1 MQQLAELDAQIDRV
15 DVRPSRNRKAAAR
28 RKVTV
33 RLSEGVCGRLDRAT
47 DRPGVGKSILVE
59 AALDHFLNPAPS
71 VEDLLREH
79 LDGLHAK
86 FDHLDRDMRMI
97 AETVALHARYH
108 LTVVPPRPESQQR
121 EAILLGDER
130 FKILAEQVDRRVRQG
145 RPLMQETID
154 RLSSAEQKESE
165 PATGGGPMHSS
176 ELAPE
181 DSRADAEGVGVEQAP
196 PAAAKTDIGDPSFAR
211 HLKTPASRIR
221 SVSDGGPNPP
231 AAENSGPESSTG
243 KLGAS
248 PVKSLSKW
256 RLILSVFLPFAA
268 GYYLAYL
275 FRTINAAISP
285 ALASDFALDAAETGL
300 LASIY
305 FLVFGLTQIP
315 IGVFLDRF
323 GPRRVQGVLL
333 VIAAGGATLFGTAS
347 SFPELLVARGMIGL
361 GVAGSLMA
369 GLKAIVTWFP
379 RERVALANGWMIMLG
394 SFGAV
399 TATAPTDWLLNYLG
413 WRTLFEILMIGTV
426 TVGGLIYMVV
436 PEPIAD
442 PEIATSA
449 RKPLTLWSIYSDP
462 RFLRVAPLS
471 AACIGSSWALQSLWA
486 AAWLTDVE
494 GFDRHSR
501 AAQMFLMAVGLSLG
515 ALLLGAMA
523 DRLRKLNIRTEV
535 MFAGVGAL
543 FIVAE
548 LALVLRIPLP
558 SLLPWSIVAIA
569 GAATVLSFSVIADY
583 FPKEFAARANGAL
596 NLLHFA
602 WAFTMQ
608 YGIGLVVEQW
618 PSQDGHYPVAAYQVA
633 FGLSLALQATTLV
646 WFAIP
651 WLGMFGKHFFFLF
664 APPSA
669 ERDSQIALVTA
680 PLDGAVLEASERM
693 EW

>member
-1 MQQLAELDAQIDRV
+1 
-15 DVRPSRNRKAAAR
+15 
-28 RKVTV
+28 
-33 RLSEGVCGRLDRAT
+33 
-47 DRPGVGKSILVE
+47 
-59 AALDHFLNPAPS
+59 
-71 VEDLLREH
+71 LRE
-79 LDGLHAK
+79 K
-86 FDHLDRDMRMI
+86 
-97 AETVALHARYH
+97 
-108 LTVVPPRPESQQR
+108 P
-121 EAILLGDER
+121 
-130 FKILAEQVDRRVRQG
+130 
-145 RPLMQETID
+145 
-154 RLSSAEQKESE
+154 
-165 PATGGGPMHSS
+165 
-176 ELAPE
+176 
-181 DSRADAEGVGVEQAP
+181 
-196 PAAAKTDIGDPSFAR
+196 
-211 HLKTPASRIR
+211 
-221 SVSDGGPNPP
+221 
-231 AAENSGPESSTG
+231 
-243 KLGAS
+243 
-248 PVKSLSKW
+248 LSKW
-256 RLILSVFLPFAA
+256 RLIFSVFLPFAA

-315 IGVFLDRF
+315 IGVLLDRL

-347 SFPELLVARGMIGL
+347 SFPELLVARAMIGL

-413 WRTLFEILMIGTV
+413 WRSLFEILTIGTV

-442 PEIATSA
+442 SEIATSA

-494 GFDRHSR
+494 GFDHHSR

-535 MFAGVGAL
+535 LLAGVGAL

-558 SLLPWSIVAIA
+558 SLLPWSIVSIA
-569 GAATVLSFSVIADY
+569 GAATVLSFAVIADY

-596 NLLHFA
+596 NLLHFG

-618 PSQDGHYPVAAYQVA
+618 PSQDGHYPVAAYQAA
-633 FGLSLALQATTLV
+633 FGLCLALQAATLL

-651 WLGMFGKHFFFLF
+651 WLRTFGKNFYFLF
-664 APPSA
+664 APPPA
-669 ERDSQIALVTA
+669 ERDSQVALVTA

>member
-1 MQQLAELDAQIDRV
+1 MQQLADLDAQADRA
-15 DVRPSRNRKAAAR
+15 DVRQSRRRKTSAR

-33 RLSEGVCGRLDRAT
+33 RLSEGVCGRLDIAT
-47 DRPGVGKSILVE
+47 DRPGVGKSMLVE
-59 AALDHFLNPAPS
+59 AALEHFLNPAPS
-71 VEDLLREH
+71 VEALMRER
-79 LDGLHAK
+79 LDDMHAR
-86 FDHLDRDMRMI
+86 FDHLERDMRMI

-108 LTVVPPRPESQQR
+108 LAVMPPVPESRQR
-121 EAILLGDER
+121 EAVILGNER
-130 FKILAEQVDRRVRQG
+130 FKVLAEQVDRRVREG

-154 RLSSAEQKESE
+154 RLNSAQHEESDQATGERPTHNSTQAHKESSAASERLNLEQ
-165 PATGGGPMHSS
+165 T
-176 ELAPE
+176 
-181 DSRADAEGVGVEQAP
+181 P
-196 PAAAKTDIGDPSFAR
+196 PAGRRSPG
-211 HLKTPASRIR
+211 ASQHVKVTADRTEPTLDR
-221 SVSDGGPNPP
+221 ESKPP
-231 AAENSGPESSTG
+231 APQYCDPESSKAT
-243 KLGAS
+243 LEAS
-248 PVKSLSKW
+248 REEPLSKW
-256 RLILSVFLPFAA
+256 RLIFSVFLPFAA

-285 ALASDFALDAAETGL
+285 ALASDFGLDAAETGL

-315 IGVFLDRF
+315 IGVLLDRL

-347 SFPELLVARGMIGL
+347 SFPELLVARAMIGL

-394 SFGAV
+394 SLGAV
-399 TATAPTDWLLNYLG
+399 TATAPTDWLLNYVS
-413 WRTLFEILMIGTV
+413 WRSLFEILTIGTV
-426 TVGGLIYMVV
+426 AVSGLIYMVV
-436 PEPIAD
+436 PEREAES
-442 PEIATSA
+442 EIATTVRS
-449 RKPLTLWSIYSDP
+449 PLTLWSIYSDP

-494 GFDRHSR
+494 GFDHRSR

-523 DRLRKLNIRTEV
+523 DRLRKRNIRTEV
-535 MFAGVGAL
+535 LLAGVGAL

-558 SLLPWSIVAIA
+558 SLLPWSIVSIA
-569 GAATVLSFSVIADY
+569 GAATVLSFAVVADY
-583 FPKEFAARANGAL
+583 FPREFAARANGAL
-596 NLLHFA
+596 NLLHFG
-602 WAFTMQ
+602 WAFTIQ
-608 YGIGLVVEQW
+608 YGIGLVVGQW
-618 PSQDGHYPVAAYQVA
+618 PSLDGHYPIAAYQSA
-633 FGLSLALQATTLV
+633 FGLSLALQAAALA

-651 WLGMFGKHFFFLF
+651 WLRTFGKHFYFLLG
-664 APPSA
+664 PPPA
-669 ERDSQIALVTA
+669 ERDSQVGLVTV
-680 PLDGAVLEASERM
+680 PLDGAVVEARERM

>member
-1 MQQLAELDAQIDRV
+1 MA
-15 DVRPSRNRKAAAR
+15 
-28 RKVTV
+28 
-33 RLSEGVCGRLDRAT
+33 SEFG
-47 DRPGVGKSILVE
+47 
-59 AALDHFLNPAPS
+59 
-71 VEDLLREH
+71 
-79 LDGLHAK
+79 
-86 FDHLDRDMRMI
+86 
-97 AETVALHARYH
+97 
-108 LTVVPPRPESQQR
+108 
-121 EAILLGDER
+121 
-130 FKILAEQVDRRVRQG
+130 
-145 RPLMQETID
+145 
-154 RLSSAEQKESE
+154 
-165 PATGGGPMHSS
+165 
-176 ELAPE
+176 
-181 DSRADAEGVGVEQAP
+181 
-196 PAAAKTDIGDPSFAR
+196 
-211 HLKTPASRIR
+211 
-221 SVSDGGPNPP
+221 
-231 AAENSGPESSTG
+231 
-243 KLGAS
+243 
-248 PVKSLSKW
+248 
-256 RLILSVFLPFAA
+256 
-268 GYYLAYL
+268 
-275 FRTINAAISP
+275 
-285 ALASDFALDAAETGL
+285 LDAAETGL

-323 GPRRVQGVLL
+323 GPRKVQGVLL

-347 SFPELLVARGMIGL
+347 SFSELLIARAMIGL

-399 TATAPTDWLLNYLG
+399 TATAPADWLLNYLG
-413 WRTLFEILMIGTV
+413 WRSLFEILTIGTV

-436 PEPIAD
+436 PERIAD
-442 PEIATSA
+442 QEIATSA

-471 AACIGSSWALQSLWA
+471 AVCIGSSWALQSLWA

-494 GFDRHSR
+494 GFDHHSR

-515 ALLLGAMA
+515 ALLLGATA

-535 MFAGVGAL
+535 LLAGVGTL
-543 FIVAE
+543 FIAAE

-558 SLLPWSIVAIA
+558 SLLPWSIVSIA
-569 GAATVLSFSVIADY
+569 GAATVLSFAVIADY

-596 NLLHFA
+596 NLLHFG

-618 PSQDGHYPVAAYQVA
+618 PSQDGHYPVEAYQAA
-633 FGLSLALQATTLV
+633 FGLCLALQAATLV

-651 WLGMFGKHFFFLF
+651 WLGMFGKHFYLLF
-664 APPSA
+664 APPPA
-669 ERDSQIALVTA
+669 ELDSQVALVTA

>member
-33 RLSEGVCGRLDRAT
+33 RLSEGVCGRLDVAT
-47 DRPGVGKSILVE
+47 DRPGVGKSMLVE
-59 AALDHFLNPAPS
+59 AALEHFLNPAPS
-71 VEDLLREH
+71 VEALLREH
-79 LDGLHAK
+79 LDGLHAR

-108 LTVVPPRPESQQR
+108 LTVVPPLPESQQR
-121 EAILLGDER
+121 KAILLGDER
-130 FKILAEQVDRRVRQG
+130 FKVLAEQVDRRVRQG

-154 RLSSAEQKESE
+154 RLNSAEHQELGLATGEGLKHDSESAQEDSSAAAQRVDL
-165 PATGGGPMHSS
+165 G
-176 ELAPE
+176 
-181 DSRADAEGVGVEQAP
+181 QAP
-196 PAAAKTDIGDPSFAR
+196 PASAKMERGDPSFDQ
-211 HLKTPASRIR
+211 HPKDTIR
-221 SVSDGGPNPP
+221 TKPILDGRPNPG
-231 AAENSGPESSTG
+231 AAQNSDSESS
-243 KLGAS
+243 KARSEALREK
-248 PVKSLSKW
+248 PLPKW
-256 RLILSVFLPFAA
+256 RLIFSVFLPFAA

-285 ALASDFALDAAETGL
+285 ALVSDFGLDAAETGL

-315 IGVFLDRF
+315 IGVLLDRL

-347 SFPELLVARGMIGL
+347 SFPELLVARAMIGL

-394 SFGAV
+394 SLGAV

-413 WRTLFEILMIGTV
+413 WRSLFEILTIGTV

-436 PEPIAD
+436 PERIVD
-442 PEIATSA
+442 SEIATSA

-486 AAWLTDVE
+486 ASWLTDVE
-494 GFDRHSR
+494 GFDNHSR
-501 AAQMFLMAVGLSLG
+501 AAQMLLMAVGLSLG

-523 DRLRKLNIRTEV
+523 DRLRKCNIRTEV
-535 MFAGVGAL
+535 LLAGVGAL

-558 SLLPWSIVAIA
+558 SLLPWSIVSIA
-569 GAATVLSFSVIADY
+569 GAATVLSFAVIADY
-583 FPKEFAARANGAL
+583 FPTEFAARANGAL
-596 NLLHFA
+596 NLLHFG
-602 WAFTMQ
+602 WAFTVQ

-618 PSQDGHYPVAAYQVA
+618 PSQDGHYPVEAYQAA
-633 FGLSLALQATTLV
+633 FGLSLALQAAALV
-646 WFAIP
+646 WCAIP
-651 WLGMFGKHFFFLF
+651 WLRTFGKNFYFLF
-664 APPSA
+664 APPPA
-669 ERDSQIALVTA
+669 ERDSQVALVTA

>member
-1 MQQLAELDAQIDRV
+1 MQQLADLDANADRV
-15 DVRPSRNRKAAAR
+15 DLRPSRRRKASAR

-33 RLSEGVCGRLDRAT
+33 RLSEGVCGRLDVAT
-47 DRPGVGKSILVE
+47 DRPGVGKSMLVE
-59 AALDHFLNPAPS
+59 AALEHFLNPAPS
-71 VEDLLREH
+71 VEALMRECLDNMHARFDDLE
-79 LDGLHAK
+79 
-86 FDHLDRDMRMI
+86 RDMRMI

-108 LTVVPPRPESQQR
+108 LAVMPLVPESRQR
-121 EAILLGDER
+121 EAVILGNER
-130 FKILAEQVDRRVRQG
+130 FKVLAEQVDRRVREG
-145 RPLMQETID
+145 RPLMQVTID
-154 RLSSAEQKESE
+154 RLNSAQQATGERPTHNSTPAHRESSAASERLNLEQ
-165 PATGGGPMHSS
+165 T
-176 ELAPE
+176 L
-181 DSRADAEGVGVEQAP
+181 
-196 PAAAKTDIGDPSFAR
+196 
-211 HLKTPASRIR
+211 PASAKA
-221 SVSDGGPNPP
+221 GGRGPRFSQHAKVTADRTEPILNPRPNPP
-231 AAENSGPESSTG
+231 AAQNSDPESSKA
-243 KLGAS
+243 KLEALREK
-248 PVKSLSKW
+248 PLSKW
-256 RLILSVFLPFAA
+256 RLIFSVFLPFAA

-315 IGVFLDRF
+315 IGMLLDRV

-347 SFPELLVARGMIGL
+347 SFPELLVARAMIGL

-394 SFGAV
+394 SIGAV

-413 WRTLFEILMIGTV
+413 WRSLFEILTIGTV
-426 TVGGLIYMVV
+426 TVGGLIYVVV
-436 PEPIAD
+436 PERIAD
-442 PEIATSA
+442 SEIATSA
-449 RKPLTLWSIYSDP
+449 RKPRTLWSIYSDP

-494 GFDRHSR
+494 GFDHHSR
-501 AAQMFLMAVGLSLG
+501 ATQMFLMAVGLSLG

-523 DRLRKLNIRTEV
+523 DRLRKCNIRTEV
-535 MFAGVGAL
+535 LLAGVGAL

-558 SLLPWSIVAIA
+558 SILPWSIVSIA
-569 GAATVLSFSVIADY
+569 GAATVLSFAVIADY

-596 NLLHFA
+596 NLLHFG
-602 WAFTMQ
+602 WAFSMQ

-618 PSQDGHYPVAAYQVA
+618 PSEGGHYPVAAYQVA
-633 FGLSLALQATTLV
+633 FGLSLALQAATLV

-651 WLGMFGKHFFFLF
+651 WLRTFVKHFYFLF
-664 APPSA
+664 APPPA
-669 ERDSQIALVTA
+669 ERDSQVALVTA
-680 PLDGAVLEASERM
+680 SLDGAVLEASESM

>member
-1 MQQLAELDAQIDRV
+1 MQQLAELDAQVDRV
-15 DVRPSRNRKAAAR
+15 DVRPSRKRKASAR

-33 RLSEGVCGRLDRAT
+33 RLSEGVCGRLDVAT
-47 DRPGVGKSILVE
+47 DRPGVGKSMLVE

-71 VEDLLREH
+71 IEALLRERF
-79 LDGLHAK
+79 DDMNAK
-86 FDHLDRDMRMI
+86 FGRLDRDMRMI
-97 AETVALHARYH
+97 AETIALHARYH
-108 LTVVPPRPESQQR
+108 LAVMPPLPESQQR
-121 EAILLGDER
+121 AALLLGDER
-130 FKILAEQVDRRVRQG
+130 FKVLAEQVDRRVREG
-145 RPLMQETID
+145 RPLIQETID
-154 RLSSAEQKESE
+154 RLNSAEQKESGT
-165 PATGGGPMHSS
+165 ATGGGPMHSS
-176 ELAPE
+176 ELAPKE
-181 DSRADAEGVGVEQAP
+181 PRADPEGVDFEQAP
-196 PAAAKTDIGDPSFAR
+196 PASANTDRGNPSFA
-211 HLKTPASRIR
+211 HHPKAPAGIR
-221 SVSDGGPNPP
+221 SVSAGGPNLRG
-231 AAENSGPESSTG
+231 AENSDPESSTARLEPLRE
-243 KLGAS
+243 K
-248 PVKSLSKW
+248 PLSKW
-256 RLILSVFLPFAA
+256 RLIFSVFLPFAA

-315 IGVFLDRF
+315 IGVLLDRL

-347 SFPELLVARGMIGL
+347 SFPELLFARAMIGL

-369 GLKAIVTWFP
+369 GLKAIITWFP

-394 SFGAV
+394 SLGAV

-413 WRTLFEILMIGTV
+413 WRSLFEILTIGTFAV
-426 TVGGLIYMVV
+426 SGLIYMVV
-436 PEPIAD
+436 PERVAD
-442 PEIATSA
+442 SEIATSA

-494 GFDRHSR
+494 GFDHHSR
-501 AAQMFLMAVGLSLG
+501 AAQMLLMAVGLSLG

-535 MFAGVGAL
+535 LLAGVGTL

-558 SLLPWSIVAIA
+558 SLLPWSIVSIA
-569 GAATVLSFSVIADY
+569 GAATVLSFAVIADY

-596 NLLHFA
+596 NLLHFG
-602 WAFTMQ
+602 WAFAMQ

-618 PSQDGHYPVAAYQVA
+618 PSLGGHYPVAAYQAA
-633 FGLSLALQATTLV
+633 FGLSLALQAATLT
-646 WFAIP
+646 WFAVP
-651 WLGMFGKHFFFLF
+651 WLRSLVIRLYLLF
-664 APPSA
+664 APLHA
-669 ERDSQIALVTA
+669 GTDEQLALVSTA
-680 PLDGAVLEASERM
+680 AEGIVLDASQDV